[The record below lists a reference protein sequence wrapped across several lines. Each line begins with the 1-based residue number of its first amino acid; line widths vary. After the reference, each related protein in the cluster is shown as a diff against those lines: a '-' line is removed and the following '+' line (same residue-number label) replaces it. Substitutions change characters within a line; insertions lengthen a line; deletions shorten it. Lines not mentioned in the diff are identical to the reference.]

1 MGLLFN
7 TDYQYLVL
15 KCQVEVTAFS
25 YSYFIKIHNS
35 LLAIKKGIT
44 VEYLFLILT
53 IKEIGL
59 FGSTRRSVVA
69 STIPHLREER
79 LKDIEIPILKKGVID
94 NLTNYISRSE
104 ERRVGKECRSRWSPY
119 H

>member
-35 LLAIKKGIT
+35 LLANQSGSKFNLKNRIEHVLKS
-44 VEYLFLILT
+44 YLKNHFV
-53 IKEIGL
+53 KP
-59 FGSTRRSVVA
+59 S
-69 STIPHLREER
+69 
-79 LKDIEIPILKKGVID
+79 
-94 NLTNYISRSE
+94 
-104 ERRVGKECRSRWSPY
+104 
-119 H
+119 